1 MSERLSRSAEPSTL
15 FISVFLAAP
24 GFARPCADL
33 ASRLEDE
40 GWTVIRSSWRTDRIE
55 RLLDMVLTVWRRRR
69 DYTIARVEVFSGL
82 AFIWAEAACL
92 SLRAAGRP
100 YILSLHGGRLPE
112 FAKRWPGR
120 VRRLLASG
128 RAVVAPSHYLV
139 ETMKGYRNDIQL
151 VPNALVLSDFPFRL
165 RGPVAPRLVWVR
177 SFHRIY
183 NPSLAVRVLAA
194 LRADIPDVRLTMVGP
209 DKGDGALEATRRE
222 IAELGLEGVVDFAGA
237 VAHEEIAQYLAGAD
251 IFLNTTNID
260 NTPVSVLEAMASGL
274 CVVSTNV
281 GGLPFLLQDGRDALL
296 VPPDD
301 IAAMSA
307 AVRRLLAEPELARR
321 LSSEARHEAER
332 FDWSFVMSQWKALLA
347 EGM

>member
-1 MSERLSRSAEPSTL
+1 MLG
-15 FISVFLAAP
+15 FAAP
-24 GFARPCADL
+24 CAEL

-40 GWTVIRSSWRTDRIE
+40 GWTVIRSSRRTGRIG
-55 RLLDMVLTVWRRRR
+55 RLLDMVLTVWRRRG
-69 DYTIARVEVFSGL
+69 DYTIARVDVFSGL

-92 SLRAAGRP
+92 SIHLTKRP
-100 YILSLHGGRLPE
+100 YILSLHGGALPE

-128 RAVVAPSHYLV
+128 KAVVAPSRYLV
-139 ETMKGYRNDIQL
+139 ETMKEYRNDIQV

-177 SFHRIY
+177 AFHRIY

-194 LRADIPDVRLTMVGP
+194 LRVGIPDVRLTMVGP

-222 IAELGLEGVVDFAGA
+222 IVELGLEGAVDLAGA
-237 VAHEEIAQYLAGAD
+237 VAHEEVARYLAGAD
-251 IFLNTTNID
+251 IFLNTTSFD

-274 CVVSTNV
+274 CIVSTNV
-281 GGLPFLLQDGRDALL
+281 GGVPFLLEDGRDALL

-307 AVRRLLAEPELARR
+307 AARRLVAEPDLARR
-321 LSSEARHEAER
+321 LSSEARHQAER
-332 FDWSFVMSQWKALLA
+332 FDWSVVMSQWRALLA
-347 EGM
+347 GGRERP

>member
-1 MSERLSRSAEPSTL
+1 MRRA
-15 FISVFLAAP
+15 
-24 GFARPCADL
+24 
-33 ASRLEDE
+33 ASRLEED
-40 GWTVIRSSWRTDRIE
+40 GWSVIRSSLRTSRAE
-55 RLLDMVLTVWRRRR
+55 RLLDMVLTAWRCRRE
-69 DYTIARVEVFSGL
+69 YEIASVDVFSGL

-100 YILSLHGGRLPE
+100 YVLSLHGGRLPE
-112 FAKRWPGR
+112 FAQRWPRR
-120 VRRLLASG
+120 VRRLLGGAG
-128 RAVVAPSHYLV
+128 AVVAPSHYLV
-139 ETMKGYRNDIQL
+139 ETMRKYRSDIQL
-151 VPNALVLSDFPFRL
+151 IPNGVALSGFPFRR
-165 RGPVAPRLVWVR
+165 RGPVTPRLVWVR

-209 DKGDGALEATRRE
+209 DTGDGALEATRRE
-222 IAELGLEGVVDFAGA
+222 IAELGIEGVVDFAGA
-237 VAHEEIAQYLAGAD
+237 VAHDEIARYLAGAD

-281 GGLPFLLQDGRDALL
+281 GGLPFLLEDGRDALL

-301 IAAMSA
+301 LAAMSA
-307 AVRRLLAEPELARR
+307 AVRRLFADPDLALR

-332 FDWSFVMSQWKALLA
+332 FDWSLVMSQWKALLA